1 MYTMPIYSTK
11 DLRPAQLILFF
22 TLPVLYIIFQY
33 YINNNNIIVI
43 ILLLYYCC
51 KVTFYRYK
59 IYALFENMTSKDLWM
74 ISKQFADLLYNE
86 NNEAKITI
94 FNSVIDWIHRH
105 FTNSILLRESIIYN
119 EQPCGNTPLHFI
131 LMVEA
136 PSYGLVEGLLSL
148 APEVAK
154 VRNRAKQYPL
164 HVAAEHKASYEDI
177 TAIFEAFPS
186 AIKKRDC
193 GGRLPLHLSCY
204 EHVDTKI
211 CFKLARVYP
220 EAIKKTDNARQLPLH
235 CACVFANS
243 FESIELIEMFLK
255 AYPKGKNIRTKNI
268 RTGLRFLPTDQLRT
282 NHNYLSNIFKNNL
295 LHEAVRR
302 GRSNILLDFILLA
315 FPNQYMERDDKGRI
329 PLHYACE
336 SCASNANENVMFLL
350 KTYGTRYLKE
360 KDASGITP
368 IDVLRKRAKD
378 EDVVNTF
385 PFHRFARTSKFLYY
399 KGLSVFVTVYPNSLH
414 QLDNSG
420 LLPFHYACL
429 NSHASIEALMWFIK
443 RTPQVFI
450 GQI

>member
-1 MYTMPIYSTK
+1 
-11 DLRPAQLILFF
+11 
-22 TLPVLYIIFQY
+22 
-33 YINNNNIIVI
+33 
-43 ILLLYYCC
+43 
-51 KVTFYRYK
+51 
-59 IYALFENMTSKDLWM
+59 MTSKDLWM
-74 ISKQFADLLYNE
+74 ISKQFADLLYSE

-94 FNSVIDWIHRH
+94 FNSLIDWIHRH

-119 EQPCGNTPLHFI
+119 EQCGNTPLHFI

-177 TAIFEAFPS
+177 RAILEAFPD

-204 EHVDTKI
+204 EHKETKNS
-211 CFKLARVYP
+211 FELARVYP

-243 FESIELIEMFLK
+243 FESIDLIEMFLK
-255 AYPKGKNIRTKNI
+255 AYPKGKNIRNS
-268 RTGLRFLPTDQLRT
+268 LRLLPTDQLRT
-282 NHNYLSNIFKNNL
+282 NHNYLSNIDNNNL

-302 GRSNILLDFILLA
+302 GRSKILIDFILLA
-315 FPNQYMERDDKGRI
+315 FPKQYMKRDGKGRI

-336 SCASNANENVMFLL
+336 SCASNANEYVMFLL
-350 KTYGTRYLKE
+350 KTYGTGYLKV
-360 KDASGITP
+360 KDDSGITP

-378 EDVVNTF
+378 EDINTF
-385 PFHRFARTSKFLYY
+385 PFHRFARTSNSLYY
-399 KGLSVFVTVYPNSLH
+399 KGLSALVTAYPNSLH
-414 QLDNSG
+414 QLDNNG
-420 LLPFHYACL
+420 LLPFHHACL
-429 NSHASIEALMWFIK
+429 NSHASIEVLMWFVK